1 MDRGYEAYCFV
12 DPTFYDAPVRMERPE
27 LDFDLTSA
35 AAPDGWDRSEL
46 DDWVLIW
53 PRDIQLPAQG
63 WKIHASGCMENAEET
78 VRLVWDYCVAEGL
91 AFKFVRGRHHLL
103 LRNAKYADRGSS
115 GKLATIY
122 PSDEDELEATLR
134 RLGDALDGR
143 QGPYILSDLRWRSGP
158 LYVRYGGFAERFC
171 VTESGQPA
179 LAIADP
185 NGELVPDRRGPSF
198 KPPPWAKLPEFLG
211 PELASRNSATVTDL
225 PYEIKRAIHFSNGG
239 GLYEGIDKRDGSRV
253 VLKEARPHAGLSM
266 DGVDA
271 VTRLDRERR
280 TLERLSDLGITPAVK
295 DYFMLGEHHFLALE
309 FVDGQPLSQLIAE
322 RYPLALENPGEE
334 RLADYSTWVLDTL
347 RNVEQAVSA
356 IHSRGMAIRD
366 LHPSNMLV
374 QPDGRVML
382 IDFEIAGDVDDA
394 VQQSLADPGFV
405 APGGL
410 SGCGIDLYALACL
423 RLFSFLPLTQLLS
436 LDAAKADEFA
446 VAISDLFPVPPTFL
460 SEAVATIEGSWRRDS
475 ADESGRPLRPRID
488 AEPAAWPTVR
498 ESLSQAI
505 VASATPQ
512 RDDRLFPGDVHQFSS
527 GGLNMAYGA
536 AGVLYALD
544 ATGWERSPEFEEWLV
559 HRAVHPESGTSLGFY
574 DGLHGVAWLLEYLG
588 RRVDAT
594 KVLSICKDEVRGNWD
609 RLGTDLFSGISGI
622 GLALA
627 DLSASMGDPSFDED
641 IDGIARVLADRTGD
655 ESSVGEISGGDD
667 PYAGL
672 LRGSSGPALFFIRL
686 YDRTGDTAFL
696 DLAATG
702 LRQDLRRCLLRD
714 DGSLEVNEGWRTMPY
729 LQDGSIGIGMVLDEY
744 LARRADEQFEDA
756 SLAISRAA
764 RGQFYIEP
772 GLFYG
777 RAGMIMY
784 LSRQHAAGDAYRDET
799 IGSHIRRLNWHA
811 LSYSGHLA
819 FPGEQL
825 LRLSMDLGTGSAGVL
840 LALGAA
846 LHEEPVHLPFVGPI
860 GAWRRSSTDGFQES
874 HTKGGE

>member
-12 DPTFYDAPVRMERPE
+12 DPTFYDAPARMERPE
-27 LDFDLTSA
+27 LDFDLTGTA
-35 AAPDGWDRSEL
+35 PPDGWDRSEL

-53 PRDIQLPAQG
+53 PRDAQLPAQG
-63 WKIHASGCMENAEET
+63 WKIHASGCMVNAEET
-78 VRLVWDYCVAEGL
+78 VRLVWDYCVSEGL

-122 PSDEDELEATLR
+122 PSDEYELETTLR
-134 RLGDALDGR
+134 QLGDILDGR

-158 LYVRYGGFAERFC
+158 LFVRYGGFAERFC
-171 VTESGQPA
+171 VTESGRPA

-185 NGELVPDRRGPSF
+185 HGKLVPDHRGPSF

-211 PELASRNSATVTDL
+211 PELASRNSVTVVDL

-239 GLYEGIDKRDGSRV
+239 GLYEGIDKRDESRV

-271 VTRLDRERR
+271 VTRLGRERR
-280 TLERLSDLGITPAVK
+280 TLERLSGLGITPAVK
-295 DYFMLGEHHFLALE
+295 DYFIRGEHHFLALE

-322 RYPLALENPGEE
+322 HYPLALESPGKE
-334 RLADYSTWVLDTL
+334 RLADYSTWVANTL

-356 IHSRGMAIRD
+356 VHGRGIVIRD
-366 LHPSNMLV
+366 LHPSNVLV
-374 QPDGRVML
+374 QPDGQVVL
-382 IDFEIAGDVDDA
+382 IDFEIAGDVDEPA
-394 VQQSLADPGFV
+394 QQSLADPGFA
-405 APGGL
+405 APSGL
-410 SGCGIDLYALACL
+410 SGCEVDLYALACL

-436 LDAAKADEFA
+436 LEASKASEFA
-446 VAISDLFPVPPTFL
+446 CAIADLFPVPRRFV
-460 SEAVATIEGSWRRDS
+460 SEAAATIQDAWGCPPTE
-475 ADESGRPLRPRID
+475 EPVRPVRLRID
-488 AEPAAWPTVR
+488 AEPAGWLTLR
-498 ESLSQAI
+498 ESLSRAI

-512 RDDRLFPGDVHQFSS
+512 RDDRLFPGDINQFAF

-536 AGVLYALD
+536 AGVLYALE
-544 ATGWERSPEFEEWLV
+544 ATGCERSPEFEEWLV
-559 HRAVHPESGTSLGFY
+559 RRAVHPEPGTSLGFY
-574 DGLHGVAWLLEYLG
+574 DGLYGVAWLLERLG

-594 KVLSICKDEVRGNWD
+594 KVLNICKDEVRGQWD

-622 GLALA
+622 GLALC
-627 DLSASMGDPSFDED
+627 DLCASVGDPSFDDD
-641 IDGIARVLADRTGD
+641 IEGIAQVLADRAGD

-672 LRGSSGPALFFIRL
+672 MRGSSGPALFFIRT

-702 LRQDLRRCLLRD
+702 LRQDLRRCFLRD

-729 LQDGSIGIGMVLDEY
+729 LADGSIGIGMVLDEY

-756 SLAISRAA
+756 SASIGRAA
-764 RGQFYIEP
+764 RGHFYIEP
-772 GLFYG
+772 GLLYG
-777 RAGMIMY
+777 RAGMIVY
-784 LSRQHAAGDAYRDET
+784 LSRQHPAGRAYGDEA
-799 IGSHIRRLNWHA
+799 IASHIQRLNWHA
-811 LSYSGHLA
+811 LSYCGHLA

-825 LRLSMDLGTGSAGVL
+825 LRLSMDLATGSAGVL

-846 LHEEPVHLPFVGPI
+846 LHPEQVQLPFVGPI
-860 GAWRRSSTDGFQES
+860 GAWRRSSTNGIA